1 MTPNETLNEKSL
13 LCVHAHPDDE
23 ALGTGGVLARCVAGG
38 GRAGVVTCTWAE
50 GTRRAG
56 ELARSLAILGAGEP
70 RLLGY
75 ADARYAASA
84 PGGARFVDAPLDEA
98 VGRVVA
104 HIREFRPDAVVTYD
118 AYGTSGHPDHIHVH
132 RVTLAAVEAAGWGQL
147 YPEAGE
153 PWRVGALYL
162 QTLPRSVVA
171 AVWPQLFGAAS
182 PGARAGAGDGPAL
195 PGVPDEEIGVTV
207 DVAAVDVSAW
217 YERKW
222 AAIEAHESEAERGA
236 GAAKFAKP
244 PEELRRRLLGTE
256 WFIRRGPRDFSVI
269 TA

>member
-1 MTPNETLNEKSL
+1 MTAAPTLKTLNEKSL

-23 ALGTGGVLARCVAGG
+23 ALATGGVIARCVAGG

-70 RLLGY
+70 RLLGF
-75 ADARYAASA
+75 ADGRYAASA
-84 PGGARFVDAPLDEA
+84 PGSARFVDAPLDEA

-132 RVTLAAVEAAGWGQL
+132 RVTLAAVEAAGYGQL
-147 YPEAGE
+147 FPEAGE

-162 QTLPRSVVA
+162 STLPRAVVD
-171 AVWPQLFGAAS
+171 AVWPSLFGTS
-182 PGARAGAGDGPAL
+182 PGPGPGAAL
-195 PGVPDEEIGVTV
+195 PGVPEGEI
-207 DVAAVDVSAW
+207 DLAVDVSEW

-222 AAIEAHESEAERGA
+222 AAIAAHESEAERGA
-236 GAAKFAKP
+236 GPAKFAKP
-244 PEELRRRLLGTE
+244 PEELRRRMLGTE
-256 WFIRRGPRDFSVI
+256 WFRVIRAG
-269 TA
+269 A